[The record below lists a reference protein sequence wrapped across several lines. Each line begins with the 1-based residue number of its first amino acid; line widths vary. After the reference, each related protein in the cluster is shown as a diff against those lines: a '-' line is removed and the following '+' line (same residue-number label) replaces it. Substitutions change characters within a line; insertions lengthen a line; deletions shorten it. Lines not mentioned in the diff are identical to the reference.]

1 MSVIPAHGRLRQ
13 ENLKFEASLS
23 GLILSQKPKKKRK
36 EGRKKKE
43 GRKEGKKDNEG
54 VVIVI
59 NKLVVET

>member
-43 GRKEGKKDNEG
+43 GRKEGRKER
-54 VVIVI
+54 
-59 NKLVVET
+59 